1 LNSFQFVF
9 KKQANWYCAIAHNQ
23 ENALLHETMV
33 ESVFI
38 MLPDKFPDSLQ
49 ACHALLGEQTK
60 QLAQQQELADLL
72 QKTLDDKEEL
82 IDKLQV
88 EVKLLKRTLFGSRRE
103 RFVADDPNQTYLFGE
118 ANLQG
123 GGENEGE
130 SETENDE
137 QDTPPRAPRTS
148 KGRGRRVFP
157 DTIPRRRVDHRLADD
172 ELPEDLDD
180 RDVRRFFKK
189 TREELEYIP
198 ASLVVVEHFQEI
210 LALEN
215 PLGETEMLSA
225 TLPAS
230 LLERCY
236 VGPSVLA
243 MIATNHFA
251 DHLPYYREE
260 DILDRI
266 GFRIHRSTQ
275 WRWMRGVA
283 EAMTPLVFLMHRRIM
298 HSHVIQMDETTIPL
312 LDPNSRKTVTSYLWQ
327 AYGDDRH
334 PYNCFWFSRSRS
346 RDAPES
352 ILSNFRGVLYTDAY
366 SAYESLACEFS
377 DRLQWS
383 CCLAHARRKF
393 EEIEHAGPNAKAR
406 YVLSLMQKLYD
417 IEDRARTMSV
427 SERQALRDR
436 ESRPLWSE
444 LREWLDEKMI
454 TELPKSRLR
463 GAMEYL
469 LNRWHA
475 FVLYLDD
482 GAIPID
488 NNRCEAV
495 FKDPILGRKNWLFL
509 GNEDSG
515 MTSAIM
521 YTLTSTCKRLCID
534 PLAYLLDVFERIP
547 SASAIELRNLLPD
560 RWLAR
565 HPESRIQQRVIE
577 AHAAA
582 ERKRLRR
589 EGRRRAAA

>member
-1 LNSFQFVF
+1 
-9 KKQANWYCAIAHNQ
+9 
-23 ENALLHETMV
+23 MV
-33 ESVFI
+33 EGVLI
-38 MLPDKFPDSLQ
+38 MLPDGFPDSLQ
-49 ACHALLGEQTK
+49 ACHQLLREQLK
-60 QLAQQQELADLL
+60 QLAQRQELADLL

-88 EVKLLKRTLFGSRRE
+88 ENKLLKRTLFGSRRE
-103 RFVADDPNQTYLFGE
+103 RFTQDDPDQTYLFAAGDFKD
-118 ANLQG
+118 
-123 GGENEGE
+123 EGE
-130 SETENDE
+130 SEDE
-137 QDTPPRAPRTS
+137 GTSPRPPRRTS

-157 DTIPRRRVDHRLADD
+157 DTIPRRRVEHRLNDD
-172 ELPEDLDD
+172 DLPEDMNDL
-180 RDVRRFFKK
+180 RRFFKK
-189 TREELEYIP
+189 MREELEYIP

-210 LALEN
+210 LAREN
-215 PLGETEMLSA
+215 AAGETEMQSA
-225 TLPAS
+225 TPAPT
-230 LLERCY
+230 LLDRCY
-236 VGPSVLA
+236 AGPSVLA
-243 MIATNHFA
+243 MIATNRFA

-283 EAMTPLVFLMHRRIM
+283 EAMTPLVFLMQRRLL

-334 PYNCFWFSRSRS
+334 PYNCFWFSRTRS
-346 RDAPES
+346 HDNPES

-377 DRLQWS
+377 DRLQWG

-393 EEIEHAGPNAKAR
+393 DEIEHTGPNAKAR
-406 YVLSLMQKLYD
+406 YVLSLMRKLYD
-417 IEDRARTMSV
+417 IEDRAKTMSV

-436 ESRPLWSE
+436 ESRPLWDE
-444 LREWLDEKMI
+444 LRAWLDQKMI

-469 LNRWHA
+469 LNRWGA

-521 YTLTSTCKRLCID
+521 YTLTSTCKRLCMD
-534 PLAYLLDVFERIP
+534 PYAYLLDVFERIP

-577 AHAAA
+577 AQAAA

-589 EGRRRAAA
+589 ASRRRAAA

>member
-1 LNSFQFVF
+1 
-9 KKQANWYCAIAHNQ
+9 
-23 ENALLHETMV
+23 MV
-33 ESVFI
+33 EGVLI
-38 MLPDKFPDSLQ
+38 MLPDGFPDSLQ
-49 ACHALLGEQTK
+49 ACHQLLREQLK
-60 QLAQQQELADLL
+60 QLAQRQELADLL

-88 EVKLLKRTLFGSRRE
+88 ENKLLKRTLFGSRRE
-103 RFVADDPNQTYLFGE
+103 RFTQDDPDQTYLFAAGDFKD
-118 ANLQG
+118 
-123 GGENEGE
+123 EGE
-130 SETENDE
+130 SEDE
-137 QDTPPRAPRTS
+137 GTSPRPPRRTS

-157 DTIPRRRVDHRLADD
+157 DTIPRRRVEHRLNDD
-172 ELPEDLDD
+172 DLPEDMNDL
-180 RDVRRFFKK
+180 RRFFKK
-189 TREELEYIP
+189 MREELEYIP

-210 LALEN
+210 LAREN
-215 PLGETEMLSA
+215 AAGETEMQSA
-225 TLPAS
+225 TPAPT
-230 LLERCY
+230 LLDRCY
-236 VGPSVLA
+236 AGPSVLA
-243 MIATNHFA
+243 MIATNRFA

-283 EAMTPLVFLMHRRIM
+283 EAMTPLVFLMQRRLL

-334 PYNCFWFSRSRS
+334 PYNCFWFSRTRS
-346 RDAPES
+346 RDNPES

-377 DRLQWS
+377 DRLQWG

-393 EEIEHAGPNAKAR
+393 DEIEHAGPNAKAR
-406 YVLSLMQKLYD
+406 YVLSLMRKLYD
-417 IEDRARTMSV
+417 IEDRAKTMSV

-436 ESRPLWSE
+436 ESRPLWDE
-444 LREWLDEKMI
+444 LRAWLDQKMI

-469 LNRWHA
+469 LNRWGA

-521 YTLTSTCKRLCID
+521 YTLTSTCKRLCMD
-534 PLAYLLDVFERIP
+534 PYAYLLDVFERIP

-577 AHAAA
+577 AQAAA

-589 EGRRRAAA
+589 ASRRRAAA